1 MMLSMTATAPNT
13 LATILA
19 SPDLP
24 TLPAVAARLLSLM
37 AEEETSLGDIATLI
51 AQDMGLA
58 TKIIRVVNSPLYSFS
73 QEITTVQRAVPI
85 LGSNAVR
92 SLVLSFSLLAMKGSE
107 TSLFDHRLFWERSLT
122 GAAAAMVIARQLPAI
137 DKEEIFIAGLL
148 QNIGQLIFAAT
159 LPSRLNTLLE
169 QTDLGLSAS
178 DIVDIEQK
186 WIGISHSEAGYAVG
200 HKWGLPDLHL
210 QTIRH
215 HHQPNGYTG
224 GNPEIATQIKVVF
237 LADLL
242 AGIFS
247 SPAPEAT
254 HRRFRR
260 EAKNLF
266 NFTVLTTN
274 TILREVSS
282 EIDTAAEYFGLDM
295 AASKSVVEILQE
307 ANLNLGRLSLSY
319 EELNLELQRHK
330 DDLEKLTRELQEKN
344 RILENLAN
352 QDALTETANHR
363 QFQACLE
370 REINRSTRNGEILS
384 LLLIDIDWFKEVN
397 DIHGHLVGDQV
408 LKEFCAITRR
418 NLRNYDLL
426 ARYGGEEFAIILPGT
441 DPEGARIVAEKIR
454 KQTQDHIFTQGEDGI
469 RITVSIGLA
478 SARPAYEPIKKF
490 EIIGWADQ
498 ALYHAKANGRNCIN
512 SHSPAR
518 KLL

>member
-1 MMLSMTATAPNT
+1 MTATAPNT

-122 GAAAAMVIARQLPAI
+122 GAAAAMVIARHLPAI
-137 DKEEIFIAGLL
+137 DKEEIFITGLL

-169 QTDLGLSAS
+169 QTDLGLGAP
-178 DIVDIEQK
+178 DIEEREQK
-186 WIGISHSEAGYAVG
+186 WLGISHSEAGYAVG

-210 QTIRH
+210 QAIRH
-215 HHQPNGYTG
+215 HHQPDGYTG
-224 GNPEIATQIKVVF
+224 GNQEIATQIKVVF

-247 SPAPEAT
+247 SPAPETA

-266 NFTVLTTN
+266 AFTVLTTN
-274 TILREVSS
+274 TILREVSG
-282 EIDTAAEYFGLDM
+282 EIDTAAEYFGLNM
-295 AASKSVVEILQE
+295 AAS
-307 ANLNLGRLSLSY
+307 
-319 EELNLELQRHK
+319 
-330 DDLEKLTRELQEKN
+330 
-344 RILENLAN
+344 
-352 QDALTETANHR
+352 
-363 QFQACLE
+363 
-370 REINRSTRNGEILS
+370 
-384 LLLIDIDWFKEVN
+384 
-397 DIHGHLVGDQV
+397 
-408 LKEFCAITRR
+408 
-418 NLRNYDLL
+418 
-426 ARYGGEEFAIILPGT
+426 
-441 DPEGARIVAEKIR
+441 
-454 KQTQDHIFTQGEDGI
+454 
-469 RITVSIGLA
+469 
-478 SARPAYEPIKKF
+478 
-490 EIIGWADQ
+490 
-498 ALYHAKANGRNCIN
+498 
-512 SHSPAR
+512 
-518 KLL
+518 